1 MIVAFCNNRGIGF
14 KNTIPWKLK
23 SDLKYF
29 KKITIGKGNNAVIMG
44 SSTFKSIPYKNNFYN
59 RLPKR
64 DNLILSKRLQNNNIF
79 NNINSLK
86 IHCQEKKYDEIWII
100 GGESVYNSFINDID
114 ELYVTRIFKN
124 YQCDTFFPNIPSKFK
139 LIDYS
144 DNLNENGIDYRY
156 EIYKNLKIK

>member
-1 MIVAFCNNRGIGF
+1 
-14 KNTIPWKLK
+14 
-23 SDLKYF
+23 
-29 KKITIGKGNNAVIMG
+29 
-44 SSTFKSIPYKNNFYN
+44 
-59 RLPKR
+59 
-64 DNLILSKRLQNNNIF
+64 
-79 NNINSLK
+79 
-86 IHCQEKKYDEIWII
+86 
-100 GGESVYNSFINDID
+100 NSFINDID